1 MRWRKVG
8 VVAVTEFNNAVRTKM
23 FLFSLFFLP
32 LMIAGSIYIQTVL
45 AKQVDTRPRRFAVVD
60 QTGAIYDALQLAAAA
75 QNKMPK
81 DAKERIL
88 KAELLPERAES
99 QAKPDDELLKLAD
112 RVRKEELYAFV
123 VIPAGALDPKEER
136 LDIQFYSNNP
146 NDMELSRWL
155 DATINAVIRT
165 RRLLAAH
172 IDPMEATRLSKP
184 VPLESMTLPERVAEG
199 NGQSGT
205 IRESQKIDRM
215 KTMLLPAGLM
225 FMVYMIVMTT
235 ASPLTQAILEEKM
248 SRISEVLLGSL
259 TPFELMLGKLAG
271 GVLMAATLAALYVGG
286 AYFLAVRYNFAEH
299 LSPQILLT
307 LAVFVIMALAIYG
320 SLYLALGS
328 ACTELRDAQALM
340 TPVALMAALPL
351 MLWFVVAQSPNSPLS
366 VGLSLIPFATPYLM
380 ILRMAVQT
388 PPMWQLVL
396 AFALTGATVIVTVWA
411 AAKIF
416 RVGLLAQGKA
426 PSFAQLAKWVMA
438 K

>member
-1 MRWRKVG
+1 
-8 VVAVTEFNNAVRTKM
+8 
-23 FLFSLFFLP
+23 
-32 LMIAGSIYIQTVL
+32 
-45 AKQVDTRPRRFAVVD
+45 
-60 QTGAIYDALQLAAAA
+60 
-75 QNKMPK
+75 
-81 DAKERIL
+81 
-88 KAELLPERAES
+88 
-99 QAKPDDELLKLAD
+99 
-112 RVRKEELYAFV
+112 
-123 VIPAGALDPKEER
+123 
-136 LDIQFYSNNP
+136 
-146 NDMELSRWL
+146 
-155 DATINAVIRT
+155 
-165 RRLLAAH
+165 
-172 IDPMEATRLSKP
+172 
-184 VPLESMTLPERVAEG
+184 
-199 NGQSGT
+199 
-205 IRESQKIDRM
+205 
-215 KTMLLPAGLM
+215 M